1 MPQSRKRK
9 GKKRGPSNRM
19 SYPGRKSGQKTRMIA
34 IVALVALGVAAL
46 AYVLLQ
52 SGGGESQV
60 TGSGNETTTTPSGL
74 KYVDLVEGTGP
85 TPQRG
90 QTVTVHYTGTLENG
104 MKFDSSVDKN
114 RPFPFVLGTGSVIKG
129 WDEGLA
135 SMKIGGKRKLI
146 IPPHLGY
153 GVTGSPPK
161 IPPNATLIFEVEL
174 LDIK

>member
-19 SYPGRKSGQKTRMIA
+19 TYSSQKSGQKTRMIA

-52 SGGGESQV
+52 SGGGENQV
-60 TGSGNETTTTPSGL
+60 TGSEDGTTTTQSGL
-74 KYVDLVEGTGP
+74 KYVDLVEGAGP

-104 MKFDSSVDKN
+104 TKFESSRDRN
-114 RPFPFVLGTGSVIKG
+114 QPLPFVLGTGSVIKG
-129 WDEGLA
+129 WDEGIA
-135 SMKIGGKRKLI
+135 TMKVGGKRKLI

-153 GVTGSPPK
+153 GMPGNPPK